1 MSHDVH
7 RLGSHCYLWHKPI
20 IYIIRDISTE
30 SNREFFLMQIYFF
43 LLNVH
48 VHMKLGNNASE

>member
-1 MSHDVH
+1 MSRDV
-7 RLGSHCYLWHKPI
+7 
-20 IYIIRDISTE
+20 RDAFCDTSQLLAYSGISSE

-48 VHMKLGNNASE
+48 VHMKLGNNTSE

>member
-1 MSHDVH
+1 MNKDMEK
-7 RLGSHCYLWHKPI
+7 RLPQLYYVKI
-20 IYIIRDISTE
+20 KISFDLGFIA
-30 SNREFFLMQIYFF
+30 NFMQIYFF